1 MRFLNLAEKRSGL
14 LPGWW
19 SRECERAAAEAA
31 EMGVDARKVN
41 RHWVNEEV
49 SGFFDADEV

>member
-1 MRFLNLAEKRSGL
+1 MRFLNLAEKRSEL

-31 EMGVDARKVN
+31 ETGVDAPKVN
-41 RHWVNEEV
+41 RHWVMERYRD
-49 SGFFDADEV
+49 FFDVDEV